1 MHVLFGIL
9 GVVGALT
16 FWYFRLKQLHGAA
29 SEVVDVAD
37 RVRGA
42 LRRRSF
48 RKKTEGSPL
57 TAIDDPVT
65 AAAVMMYAIATVDG
79 APGNA
84 AEAVIRNELA
94 RIAPGA
100 DIEEL
105 LTFAGWA
112 ARQVDDPDNV
122 SLKLAGI
129 WRRTLTSGER
139 KDLYAMTERVADCGE
154 QSPIKSNA
162 LRTLGSRLSIK
173 P

>member
-1 MHVLFGIL
+1 MHVLFGLL

-16 FWYFRLKQLHGAA
+16 VWYFRLRQFHGAA
-29 SEVVDVAD
+29 SEIVDVAG
-37 RVRGA
+37 RLRGA

-48 RKKTEGSPL
+48 QRKTEGSPL

-65 AAAVMMYAIATVDG
+65 AAAVMMYSIATVDG
-79 APGNA
+79 PPGIA

-94 RIAPGA
+94 RISPGA
-100 DIEEL
+100 DVEEL
-105 LTFAGWA
+105 LTFAGWV

-139 KDLYAMTERVADCGE
+139 KDLYAMTQRVADCGE
-154 QSPIKSNA
+154 QSQIKSSA
-162 LRTLGSRLSIK
+162 LRTLAGRLSIK